1 MKIRKFQW
9 LVVLVMGLTM
19 TSCTGG
25 GRHAP
30 QLTDIEKTLEQHQD
44 RDDIEGLTALI
55 DSLEA
60 ESALTDVQLGYWR
73 GAVCLMKRDRAEA
86 MRWFRKALDGDIQKP
101 VNHQAYYSAADI
113 LSNMLN
119 SKGDHQGT
127 LEVAMP
133 AVTAMEERGHTDHV
147 YFSSMLYTIGNSQLR
162 LNMFD
167 DGERTL
173 NRAMDIFDRQVERDT
188 TGTLA
193 SNRVVTLINIAIPYI
208 DKQRY
213 EEADRWLKRAA
224 KALDFYAAMPTA
236 ISRKVD
242 RSRGRL
248 LTLSAEV
255 QQGLGH
261 TQEAAKTYD
270 EARRTDFGQTTD
282 GQIDATGYL
291 QAAGRWAEAA
301 DIYEPLDSILHDW
314 NLKPTL
320 GTLAGLMLAKYRS
333 NVGAGRRAAA
343 AAVSEQICNA
353 LDSAVRWERESK
365 ATELATIYQLKEEQ
379 LARQQAEADA
389 RIMRLVTIAV
399 AVALLLVMLF
409 AAYFFYQRRQMAE
422 KNKALVRF
430 IDQITASQANHGDRL
445 PDTAQDQRPATA
457 EKPQTSPDLFRRFTA
472 LIHDEQLYRD
482 IALDRDTVCQR
493 LGIERHSL
501 NQLLNDHAGGLSLPA
516 YLNTVRLDA
525 AYDLLHNQPDE
536 SIADIAAAVGF
547 TPQNLRLQFKKRY
560 GLTPTEYRQN
570 Q

>member
-9 LVVLVMGLTM
+9 LVVLVIGLTM

-25 GRHAP
+25 GQHAP

-44 RDDIEGLTALI
+44 RDDVEGLTTLI

-60 ESALTDVQLGYWR
+60 EDALTDVQLGYWR

-86 MRWFRKALDGDIQKP
+86 MHWFRKALEGDIQKP
-101 VNHQAYYSAADI
+101 VNHQAYYSVADI

-119 SKGDHQGT
+119 SKGDHQGA

-147 YFSSMLYTIGNSQLR
+147 YFSSMLYTIGDSQLR

-193 SNRVVTLINIAIPYI
+193 SNRVVDLINIAIPYI

-224 KALDFYAAMPTA
+224 KALDFYAGMPTA
-236 ISRKVD
+236 ITRKVD

-261 TQEAAKTYD
+261 TQEAAKAYD

-282 GQIDATGYL
+282 GLIDATGYL

-333 NVGAGRRAAA
+333 NVGAGRRDAA
-343 AAVSEQICNA
+343 AAVSAQICNA

-409 AAYFFYQRRQMAE
+409 AVYFFYQRRQMAE

-430 IDQITASQANHGDRL
+430 IDQMTAAQATVEPVDEAK
-445 PDTAQDQRPATA
+445 PQDADA
-457 EKPQTSPDLFRRFTA
+457 KPQTSPDLFHRFTA

-482 IALDRDTVCQR
+482 VALDRDTVCQR

-516 YLNTVRLDA
+516 YLNSVRLDA
-525 AYDLLHNQPDE
+525 AYDLLHNQPDQ
-536 SIADIAAAVGF
+536 SITDIAAAVGF

-560 GLTPTEYRQN
+560 GLTPAEYRQN

>member
-261 TQEAAKTYD
+261 TQEAA
-270 EARRTDFGQTTD
+270 
-282 GQIDATGYL
+282 
-291 QAAGRWAEAA
+291 

-472 LIHDEQLYRD
+472 LIHDEQL
-482 IALDRDTVCQR
+482 
-493 LGIERHSL
+493 
-501 NQLLNDHAGGLSLPA
+501 
-516 YLNTVRLDA
+516 
-525 AYDLLHNQPDE
+525 
-536 SIADIAAAVGF
+536 
-547 TPQNLRLQFKKRY
+547 
-560 GLTPTEYRQN
+560 
-570 Q
+570 